1 MASLVADSSSH
12 CLQFFPS
19 WIEKEFQLDPFSL
32 ASCVRRSAFFIP
44 VSVYV
49 LEQLHAVI
57 HRPYLPL
64 VRQILSIA
72 PLPWPFFDCLFPPSN
87 QPVHTRLEPPTILT
101 FVRFRQPN
109 SLSSI
114 CLFHSF
120 YTSFFHLLSG
130 FSHLS
135 SRKCLS
141 RCLHPFQSS
150 SADFFCR
157 AHKTVTCMFSTIF
170 GDHSISS

>member
-1 MASLVADSSSH
+1 M
-12 CLQFFPS
+12 
-19 WIEKEFQLDPFSL
+19 
-32 ASCVRRSAFFIP
+32 
-44 VSVYV
+44 YV
-49 LEQLHAVI
+49 LEQLHAVT

-72 PLPWPFFDCLFPPSN
+72 SALTFFDCLFPPSN

-101 FVRFRQPN
+101 FVRFHQPN

-114 CLFHSF
+114 CLFPSF

-135 SRKCLS
+135 SRKSLS

-157 AHKTVTCMFSTIF
+157 AHKTVMCMFSTIF
-170 GDHSISS
+170 GNHSISS